1 MHRLFSHHL
10 RLLSVSVTGDV
21 PVSISCSGSEE
32 FNSRSQVLGSS
43 VQTPEGQSFASSAA
57 HSPAQ
62 LAPLPQVA
70 VWGELSLRQQ
80 VTLLVWLAWVKTKS
94 KKSAESEVVLA
105 DTEVQDTVSVESPAQ
120 ASAEGPLQLRCR
132 NFLPHEQDKSQSDH
146 SPQTDHAETPK
157 MRQDEN

>member
-1 MHRLFSHHL
+1 MQL
-10 RLLSVSVTGDV
+10 
-21 PVSISCSGSEE
+21 
-32 FNSRSQVLGSS
+32 
-43 VQTPEGQSFASSAA
+43 PEGQRAASSAA